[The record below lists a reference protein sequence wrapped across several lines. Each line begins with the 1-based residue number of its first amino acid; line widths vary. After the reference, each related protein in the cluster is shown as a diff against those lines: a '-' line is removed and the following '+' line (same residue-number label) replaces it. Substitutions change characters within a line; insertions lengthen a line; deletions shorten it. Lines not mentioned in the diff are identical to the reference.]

1 MALLN
6 YIFIIS
12 SLLNNFSRRTVL
24 TFGSISAVNNL
35 KEQRYRSPILYD
47 DALNKN
53 ININHDIINLPFD
66 VNNNNVEIPD
76 YITHP
81 TIDSDSDSAS
91 KVLINVND
99 NNIYYNGPI
108 TPESCF
114 YLQQQIQTII
124 ENNKNIKE
132 ISGNSEKSCKRIKLH
147 IQSVGGSLL
156 PTFGLV
162 DFIKNSE
169 IPIDTYISGFVASAG
184 SIISVSGSKRYMT
197 KNSMMLIHSLRTVIG
212 EVNYG
217 ELEDHYLNSKSM
229 MNIVKGIYKEK
240 STISNEKLDFLLQHD
255 YWLNS
260 TDCLKYKLV
269 DYVI

>member
-12 SLLNNFSRRTVL
+12 SLLNNLSRRTVL

-76 YITHP
+76 YTTHP
-81 TIDSDSDSAS
+81 TIDSDSDSTS
-91 KVLINVND
+91 KVLINVNN
-99 NNIYYNGPI
+99 NNIYYSGSI

-124 ENNKNIKE
+124 ENNKN
-132 ISGNSEKSCKRIKLH
+132 SCKRINLH

-197 KNSMMLIHSLRTVIG
+197 KNSMILIHSLRTVIG

-229 MNIVKGIYKEK
+229 MNIVKNIYKEK

>member
-1 MALLN
+1 MTLLN
-6 YIFIIS
+6 YIFIIN
-12 SLLNNFSRRTVL
+12 SLLNNLSRRTIL
-24 TFGSISAVNNL
+24 TFGSINGVNNL
-35 KEQRYRSPILYD
+35 KESHYKNPILYE
-47 DALNKN
+47 
-53 ININHDIINLPFD
+53 DIINLPFD
-66 VNNNNVEIPD
+66 VNNNIKVPN
-76 YITHP
+76 YTTYP

-91 KVLINVND
+91 NVLIHIND

-108 TPESCF
+108 TSESCF
-114 YLQQQIQTII
+114 YLQQKIQTMI
-124 ENNKNIKE
+124 ENNDNI
-132 ISGNSEKSCKRIKLH
+132 NKSCDRIKLH

-162 DFIKNSE
+162 DFIKSSE

-229 MNIVKGIYKEK
+229 MNIVKNIYKEK
-240 STISNEKLDFLLQHD
+240 SKITNEKLDFLLSHD

-260 TDCLKYKLV
+260 TECLKYKLV
-269 DYVI
+269 DFII

>member
-66 VNNNNVEIPD
+66 VNNNNVKIPD
-76 YITHP
+76 YTTYP
-81 TIDSDSDSAS
+81 SIDSDSDSVS

-124 ENNKNIKE
+124 ENNKN
-132 ISGNSEKSCKRIKLH
+132 SCKSIKLH

-212 EVNYG
+212 EVNYE

-269 DYVI
+269 DYII